1 MTSAIDNNEV
11 GVSSSS
17 SLSSQG
23 STNGVLDEKNLT
35 SQMCIIL
42 KATHWMMNMQLEIFR
57 QNKHIDSK
65 ATATTDEVVKVI
77 NQAVIKDKRVKTM
90 QGTLVDMSYIS
101 VLLMNHVI
109 NARISKKPWFFL
121 NMPDL
126 RKLIRDKYESFLF
139 CLLKLSWFVLAC
151 AFLFDILVYDLSI
164 LQNCCRGVWTH

>member
-1 MTSAIDNNEV
+1 
-11 GVSSSS
+11 
-17 SLSSQG
+17 
-23 STNGVLDEKNLT
+23 
-35 SQMCIIL
+35 
-42 KATHWMMNMQLEIFR
+42 MNMQLEIFK

-126 RKLIRDKYESFLF
+126 CKIIRDKYESIYFLF
-139 CLLKLSWFVLAC
+139 SNFHG
-151 AFLFDILVYDLSI
+151 LF
-164 LQNCCRGVWTH
+164 